1 MKTGKGNVKLSVSGG
16 FFVING
22 CQILFGTES
31 NKYLLTVVNS
41 GKMILKILK

>member
-1 MKTGKGNVKLSVSGG
+1 MKTGEGNVKLSVSGG

-31 NKYLLTVVNS
+31 NKYFLTVVNK
-41 GKMILKILK
+41 GKAILKILK